1 MNSYI
6 FQKLGLIALV
16 ILLVAVFAGA
26 VLTGLS
32 DPSAAQETNATT
44 PNGSAPTA
52 APSGTIGETTTAPID
67 TSAAPTR
74 SATAT
79 AAPTPTAAPTATTTP
94 TATPNA
100 TDAQLG
106 ERVEDAAADAA
117 APSTDTPEPIAG
129 SVGPIDVLDYELR
142 DGTLTLTL
150 RANDPVAFALSDSLA
165 GLQQQGLS
173 DVPMKKGTL
182 SEGRRTLS
190 LDVSVVDG
198 AGAVTLSTPQAA
210 VRIQTEAV
218 SLSKEPVDY
227 QTAQT
232 LVAGSALF
240 GAAGV
245 YSWVKRKREDED
257 KQAER
262 IL

>member
-1 MNSYI
+1 MTRYF
-6 FQKLGLIALV
+6 FQRLGLVALV
-16 ILLVAVFAGA
+16 ILLFAVFAGA

-32 DPSAAQETNATT
+32 GPAAAQETT
-44 PNGSAPTA
+44 PNGSAPTT
-52 APSGTIGETTTAPID
+52 PSGTIG
-67 TSAAPTR
+67 
-74 SATAT
+74 
-79 AAPTPTAAPTATTTP
+79 ATTTP
-94 TATPNA
+94 KATPNA

-106 ERVEDAAADAA
+106 ERAEGAAADAV
-117 APSTDTPEPIAG
+117 APATDTPEPIAG
-129 SVGPIDVLDYELR
+129 SVGPIDVMDYELR

-150 RANDPVAFALSDSLA
+150 RVDEPVAYALSDSLA
-165 GLQQQGLS
+165 GLQQEGVSQ
-173 DVPMKKGTL
+173 VPMKKGTL

-190 LDVSVVDG
+190 LDVSIVDG
-198 AGAVTLSTPQAA
+198 AGAVTLSTPQSA

-218 SLSKEPVDY
+218 SLSKDPVDY